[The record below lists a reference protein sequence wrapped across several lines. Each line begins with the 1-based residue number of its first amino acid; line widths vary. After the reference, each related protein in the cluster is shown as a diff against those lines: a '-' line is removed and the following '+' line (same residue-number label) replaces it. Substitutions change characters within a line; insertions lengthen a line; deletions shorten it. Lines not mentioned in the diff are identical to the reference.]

1 MNRDGR
7 KSLAEKGPERMN
19 RRQMMAAASAML
31 ALGAPLTQANAQAAG
46 SPVLL
51 APRLKKGDTVGLIEP
66 ASATWEPF
74 AITLIEEA
82 ISALGLKAKRAPNIL
97 ERDGYFAGDDRARA
111 EGVNAMFRDSS
122 VDAIMSVR
130 GGWGTARILPYLDF
144 DLIRQNP
151 KALIGYSDIT
161 ALHLAIHAKTG
172 LVTFHGP
179 VGISAWG
186 KRSLETFK
194 PLLFEAATPDYV
206 NPVAEED
213 RLAQNKWRT
222 QTITPGVARG
232 RLLGGNLTVMTAL
245 VGTPYLPSFDG
256 AILFFEDVDEAVYR
270 IDRMLTQL
278 GQAGIL
284 KNLAGVIVGN
294 CTDCNPGRGYGGFTL
309 TEVLTHHLQPLGVP
323 AYMGAF
329 IGHLSDQ
336 FTVPEGG
343 LVEMDAEAG
352 TFRLLEPAVR

>member
-1 MNRDGR
+1 
-7 KSLAEKGPERMN
+7 
-19 RRQMMAAASAML
+19 ML
-31 ALGAPLTQANAQAAG
+31 ALGGVPLAQANAQTAAL
-46 SPVLL
+46 PAILP
-51 APRLKKGDTVGLIEP
+51 PRLKAGDTVGLIEP

-82 ISALGLKAKRAPNIL
+82 IANLGLKSKRAPNIL
-97 ERDGYFAGDDRARA
+97 GRDGYFAGDDKARA
-111 EGVNAMFRDSS
+111 EGVNAMFADTD
-122 VDAIMSVR
+122 VNAIMAVR
-130 GGWGTARILPYLDF
+130 GGWGTARILPWLDF

-161 ALHLAIHAKTG
+161 ALHLSIQARTG

-194 PLLFEAATPDYV
+194 PLLFDAATPDYI

-213 RLAQNKWRT
+213 RLVQTKWRT

-284 KNLAGVIVGN
+284 EKLSGVIFGN
-294 CTDCNPGRGYGGFTL
+294 CTDCDANRNIGGFTL

-323 AYMGAF
+323 AYSGAL
-329 IGHLSDQ
+329 IGHLTDQ

-343 LVEMDAEAG
+343 LIEMDADAG
-352 TFRLLEPAVR
+352 SFRLLEPAVR

>member
-1 MNRDGR
+1 
-7 KSLAEKGPERMN
+7 MN
-19 RRQMMAAASAML
+19 RRQVISAASAML
-31 ALGAPLTQANAQAAG
+31 ALGAPLMRASAQTSG

-51 APRLKKGDTVGLIEP
+51 PPRLKKGDTVGLIEP

-74 AITLIEEA
+74 SIALIEEA
-82 ISALGLKAKRAPNIL
+82 IATLGLKTKRAPNIL
-97 ERDGYFAGDDRARA
+97 DRDGYFAGDDKARA
-111 EGVNAMFRDSS
+111 DGVNAMFGDSS
-122 VDAIMSVR
+122 VNAIMSVR
-130 GGWGTARILPYLDF
+130 GGWGSARTLPYLDF

-161 ALHLAIHAKTG
+161 ALHLAIHARTG

-186 KRSLETFK
+186 KRSLETFT
-194 PLLFEAATPDYV
+194 PLLFDAATPDYI

-213 RLAQNKWRT
+213 RLVQRKWRT
-222 QTITPGVARG
+222 QTITPGTARG

-278 GQAGIL
+278 GQAGVL

-294 CTDCNPGRGYGGFTL
+294 CTDCDPGSVYGGFTL
-309 TEVLTHHLQPLGVP
+309 TEVLMHHLQPLGVP
-323 AYMGAF
+323 AYTGAL

-343 LVEMDAEAG
+343 LIEMDAEAG

>member
-1 MNRDGR
+1 
-7 KSLAEKGPERMN
+7 MN
-19 RRQMMAAASAML
+19 RRQMLGAAGAVL
-31 ALGAPLTQANAQAAG
+31 ALGPQAVAQAKAASG
-46 SPVLL
+46 TMPLL
-51 APRLKKGDTVGLIEP
+51 LPPRLKAGDTVGLIEP

-82 ISALGLKAKRAPNIL
+82 LANLGLKSKRAHNIL
-97 ERDGYFAGDDRARA
+97 DRDGYFAGDDKARA
-111 EGVNAMFRDSS
+111 GGVNQMFADPE
-122 VDAIMSVR
+122 VAAIMSVR

-144 DLIRQNP
+144 DLIRQNS
-151 KALIGYSDIT
+151 KVLIGYSDIT
-161 ALHLAIHAKTG
+161 ALHMAIHAKTG
-172 LVTFHGP
+172 MVTFHGP

-194 PLLFEAATPDYV
+194 PLLFDGATPDYV

-213 RLAQNKWRT
+213 RLAQRNWRT
-222 QTITPGVARG
+222 QTITPGKARG
-232 RLLGGNLTVMTAL
+232 RLLRGNLTVMTAL

-256 AILFFEDVDEAVYR
+256 AILFFEDIDEAVYR
-270 IDRMLTQL
+270 VERMLTQL

-284 KNLAGVIVGN
+284 GRVAGVIVGN
-294 CTDCNPGRGYGGFTL
+294 CTDCGQGSGIGGFTL
-309 TEVLTHHLQPLGVP
+309 TEVLDHHLKPLNVP
-323 AYMGAF
+323 AYSGAF
-329 IGHLSDQ
+329 IGHLTDQ

>member
-1 MNRDGR
+1 
-7 KSLAEKGPERMN
+7 
-19 RRQMMAAASAML
+19 ML
-31 ALGAPLTQANAQAAG
+31 ALGGVPLAQANAQTG
-46 SPVLL
+46 GVPVLL
-51 APRLKKGDTVGLIEP
+51 PPRLKAGDTVGLIEP

-74 AITLIEEA
+74 TITLIEEA
-82 ISALGLKAKRAPNIL
+82 IGNLGLKVKRAPNIL
-97 ERDGYFAGDDRARA
+97 GRDGYFAGDDKARA
-111 EGVNAMFRDSS
+111 DGVNAMFADSD
-122 VDAIMSVR
+122 VNAIMAVR
-130 GGWGTARILPYLDF
+130 GGWGTARILPWLDF

-161 ALHLAIHAKTG
+161 ALHLAIQARTG

-194 PLLFEAATPDYV
+194 PLLFDAAMPDYI

-213 RLAQNKWRT
+213 RLVQTKWRT

-284 KNLAGVIVGN
+284 PKLAGVIFGN
-294 CTDCNPGRGYGGFTL
+294 CTDCDAGRNIGAFTL
-309 TEVLTHHLQPLGVP
+309 TEILTHHLQPLGVP
-323 AYMGAF
+323 AYTGAF
-329 IGHLSDQ
+329 IGHLTDQ

-343 LVEMDAEAG
+343 LVEMDADAG